1 MVDVRQLCAV
11 FLLFEY
17 YHVLNQILLLCGLV
31 LSIKKE
37 SLLKLIGGCIIQYY
51 PRSVQITA
59 EDF

>member
-1 MVDVRQLCAV
+1 MIDVRQLCAV

-51 PRSVQITA
+51 P
-59 EDF
+59 